1 MATKICRTC
10 GIEKDICEFIPKR
23 NHCKVC
29 IKAYNKEYYVA
40 NSEKIKAHSKEYCA
54 ANSEKIKAYKKE
66 YYVANSEKMKAHRK
80 EYYAANSEK
89 IKAHCKEYYAAN
101 SEKMKAHNKEYRV
114 ANSEK
119 IKAYEDER
127 SKRKWIKRCMQEH
140 GMTEQ
145 EAIIQ
150 HEIMQVGRAASGQ
163 QTETK
168 NELMTMG
175 IF

>member
-29 IKAYNKEYYVA
+29 IKAHRKEYY
-40 NSEKIKAHSKEYCA
+40 A
-54 ANSEKIKAYKKE
+54 ANSEKMKAHCKE
-66 YYVANSEKMKAHRK
+66 YYAANSEKMKAHRKEYRVANSEKMKAHRK

-89 IKAHCKEYYAAN
+89 IKAHKKEYYAAN
-101 SEKMKAHNKEYRV
+101 SEK
-114 ANSEK
+114 
-119 IKAYEDER
+119 IKAYKDER
-127 SKRKWIKRCMQEH
+127 SKRIWIKRCIQERVI
-140 GMTEQ
+140 TEQ

-150 HEIMQVGRAASGQ
+150 HEIMQVGRAAIRQ

>member
-29 IKAYNKEYYVA
+29 IKA
-40 NSEKIKAHSKEYCA
+40 H
-54 ANSEKIKAYKKE
+54 KKE
-66 YYVANSEKMKAHRK
+66 YYA
-80 EYYAANSEK
+80 
-89 IKAHCKEYYAAN
+89 
-101 SEKMKAHNKEYRV
+101 

>member
-29 IKAYNKEYYVA
+29 IKAHKKEYRVA
-40 NSEKIKAHSKEYCA
+40 NSEKIKAHKKEYRV

-66 YYVANSEKMKAHRK
+66 YYVANPEKMKAR
-80 EYYAANSEK
+80 
-89 IKAHCKEYYAAN
+89 
-101 SEKMKAHNKEYRV
+101 
-114 ANSEK
+114 
-119 IKAYEDER
+119 EDER
-127 SKRKWIKRCMQEH
+127 SKRKRIKRCMQEH

-150 HEIMQVGRAASGQ
+150 HEIMQVGRAAIRQ

>member
-29 IKAYNKEYYVA
+29 IKAHKKEYYAANSEKMKAYKKEYRAA
-40 NSEKIKAHSKEYCA
+40 NSEKIKAHK
-54 ANSEKIKAYKKE
+54 
-66 YYVANSEKMKAHRK
+66 K

-89 IKAHCKEYYAAN
+89 IKAYNKEYY
-101 SEKMKAHNKEYRV
+101 V

>member
-29 IKAYNKEYYVA
+29 IKAHK
-40 NSEKIKAHSKEYCA
+40 
-54 ANSEKIKAYKKE
+54 
-66 YYVANSEKMKAHRK
+66 K

-89 IKAHCKEYYAAN
+89 IKAYNKEYY
-101 SEKMKAHNKEYRV
+101 V

>member
-29 IKAYNKEYYVA
+29 R
-40 NSEKIKAHSKEYCA
+40 
-54 ANSEKIKAYKKE
+54 KAYK
-66 YYVANSEKMKAHRK
+66 K

-89 IKAHCKEYYAAN
+89 IKAHCKEYRAAN
-101 SEKMKAHNKEYRV
+101 SEKMKAYNKEYRAANSEKMKAYKKEYYAANSEKIKAHSKEYCA

>member
-29 IKAYNKEYYVA
+29 R
-40 NSEKIKAHSKEYCA
+40 
-54 ANSEKIKAYKKE
+54 KAYK
-66 YYVANSEKMKAHRK
+66 K

-89 IKAHCKEYYAAN
+89 IKA
-101 SEKMKAHNKEYRV
+101 R
-114 ANSEK
+114 
-119 IKAYEDER
+119 EDER
-127 SKRKWIKRCMQEH
+127 SKRIWIKRCIQERVI
-140 GMTEQ
+140 TEQ

>member
-29 IKAYNKEYYVA
+29 IKARKKEYYVA
-40 NSEKIKAHSKEYCA
+40 NSEKIKAHKKEYCV
-54 ANSEKIKAYKKE
+54 ANPEKIKAYSKK
-66 YYVANSEKMKAHRK
+66 YYVANP
-80 EYYAANSEK
+80 EK
-89 IKAHCKEYYAAN
+89 IKA
-101 SEKMKAHNKEYRV
+101 R
-114 ANSEK
+114 
-119 IKAYEDER
+119 EDER
-127 SKRKWIKRCMQEH
+127 SKRIWIKRCIQERVI
-140 GMTEQ
+140 TEQ

-150 HEIMQVGRAASGQ
+150 HEIMQVGRAAIRQ

>member
-29 IKAYNKEYYVA
+29 IKA
-40 NSEKIKAHSKEYCA
+40 
-54 ANSEKIKAYKKE
+54 
-66 YYVANSEKMKAHRK
+66 HRK

-89 IKAHCKEYYAAN
+89 IKAHSKEYYVANSEKIKAYRKEYRAAN
-101 SEKMKAHNKEYRV
+101 SEKMKAYNKEYRV